1 MICLEGVI
9 LETTSGGIL
18 KEIRE
23 KLNISLSDIAGN
35 DLDIDLIKL
44 IESDKIPLETENAEI
59 ICKNINSV
67 LEQREMDLIIEP
79 EDLFEPRRYYAKERV
94 ETYISQWDKHRKDGD
109 YIIDED
115 DLDDLE
121 FILSEYNLMDKK
133 LKAYELIGDIYREKK
148 DYENSYIYYL
158 RGHELIYRYP
168 NRKSNYLLTIKLGA
182 NYIYM
187 ERCEDAVSVFQN
199 ALINVDNIPEEYLIY
214 IYYNYAL
221 AYFELKMY
229 SSSLKI
235 ISDLLRY
242 TERKDYDL
250 WKRTYNLQ
258 GVCYLGMGE
267 YETALSSYNNA
278 LQVLTFTGYSDF
290 KYLIYGNIAETYTKL
305 KDQNRAYKYLE
316 AILEDWNELDKSSY
330 NYSLICNQL
339 AISYENLGDFKKAE
353 KYYKESLKYAKENIQ
368 QDYILKNL
376 TALME
381 LNKKAD
387 VNDILKIIEEYYESV
402 VSGIKINDSLLTVF
416 KCLRTCIDSCEYF
429 KLEGLIDSIIKIKGE

>member
-1 MICLEGVI
+1 MI

-44 IESDKIPLETENAEI
+44 IESDKISLETENAEI

-79 EDLFEPRRYYAKERV
+79 EDLFDPRRYYAKERV

-133 LKAYELIGDIYREKK
+133 LKVYELIGDIYREKK

-168 NRKSNYLLTIKLGA
+168 NRKSNYLLTIKLGT
-182 NYIYM
+182 NYIY
-187 ERCEDAVSVFQN
+187 RGKYQDAVSIFQN
-199 ALINVDNIPEEYLIY
+199 TLINIDNIPEKYLIY

-221 AYFELKMY
+221 AYFRLKMY
-229 SSSLKI
+229 SSSLKV

-242 TERKDYDL
+242 IERKDYDL
-250 WKRTYNLQ
+250 WRRTYNLQ
-258 GVCYLGMGE
+258 GLCYLEKGE
-267 YETALSSYNNA
+267 YESALSSYNNA
-278 LQVLTFTGYSDF
+278 LQVLTFTGYSDL
-290 KYLIYGNIAETYTKL
+290 KYLIYGNIAETYTKVN
-305 KDQNRAYKYLE
+305 DENRAYKYVE
-316 AILEDWNELDKSSY
+316 AVLEDIDKLDKSSY
-330 NYSLICNQL
+330 SYSQICNQL
-339 AISYENLGDFKKAE
+339 AISYENLGEFKKAE

-381 LNKKAD
+381 LNTKIE
-387 VNDILKIIEEYYESV
+387 VEDIFKIMEEYYESI
-402 VSGIKINDSLLTVF
+402 VSDIKINNSLLIIF
-416 KCLRTCIDSCEYF
+416 KYLKTYTDSQEYL
-429 KLEGLIDSIIKIKGE
+429 KLERLIDSIIKIKGE

>member
-44 IESDKIPLETENAEI
+44 IESDKIPLETDNAEI
-59 ICKNINSV
+59 VCKNINSV
-67 LEQREMDLIIEP
+67 LEQREMDLIIES
-79 EDLFEPRRYYAKERV
+79 EDLFDLRRYYAKERV
-94 ETYISQWDKHRKDGD
+94 ETYISQWDKRRKDED

-121 FILSEYNLMDKK
+121 FVLSEYNLMDKK
-133 LKAYELIGDIYREKK
+133 LKVYELIGDIYRDKK
-148 DYENSYIYYL
+148 DYENSYSYYL

-168 NRKSNYLLTIKLGA
+168 NRKSNYLLTIKLGT
-182 NYIYM
+182 NYIY
-187 ERCEDAVSVFQN
+187 RRKYEDAVSVFQT
-199 ALINVDNIPEEYLIY
+199 ALINIDNIPEKYLIY

-229 SSSLKI
+229 SSSLKV

-242 TERKDYDL
+242 IERKDYDL
-250 WKRTYNLQ
+250 WRRTYNLQ
-258 GVCYLGMGE
+258 GLCYLEKGE
-267 YETALSSYNNA
+267 YESALSSYNNA

-305 KDQNRAYKYLE
+305 NDEKRAYRYLE
-316 AILEDWNELDKSSY
+316 AVLEDIDKLDKSSY
-330 NYSLICNQL
+330 SYPQICNQL

-353 KYYKESLKYAKENIQ
+353 KYYKESLKYAKKSVQ
-368 QDYILKNL
+368 QDYVLRNL
-376 TALME
+376 MALME
-381 LNKKAD
+381 LNTKAG
-387 VNDILKIIEEYYESV
+387 VNDIFKIMEEYYESI
-402 VSGIKINDSLLTVF
+402 VSDIKINDSLLAIF
-416 KCLRTCIDSCEYF
+416 KYLKTYTDSQEYF
-429 KLEGLIDSIIKIKGE
+429 RLEGLIDSIIKIKGE

>member
-1 MICLEGVI
+1 MEGVI

-44 IESDKIPLETENAEI
+44 IESDKISLETENAEI

-79 EDLFEPRRYYAKERV
+79 EDLFDPRRYYAKERV

-133 LKAYELIGDIYREKK
+133 LKVYELIGDIYREKK

-168 NRKSNYLLTIKLGA
+168 NRKSNYLLTIKLGT
-182 NYIYM
+182 NYIY
-187 ERCEDAVSVFQN
+187 RGKYQDAVSIFQN
-199 ALINVDNIPEEYLIY
+199 TLINIDNIPEKYLIY

-221 AYFELKMY
+221 AYFRLKMY
-229 SSSLKI
+229 SSSLKV

-242 TERKDYDL
+242 IERKDYDL
-250 WKRTYNLQ
+250 WRRTYNLQ
-258 GVCYLGMGE
+258 GLCYLEKGE
-267 YETALSSYNNA
+267 YESALSSYNNA
-278 LQVLTFTGYSDF
+278 LQVLTFTGYSDL
-290 KYLIYGNIAETYTKL
+290 KYLIYGNIAETYTKVN
-305 KDQNRAYKYLE
+305 DENRAYKYVE
-316 AILEDWNELDKSSY
+316 AVLEDIDKLDKSSY
-330 NYSLICNQL
+330 SYSQICNQL
-339 AISYENLGDFKKAE
+339 AISYENLGEFKKAE

-381 LNKKAD
+381 LNTKIE
-387 VNDILKIIEEYYESV
+387 VEDIFKIMEEYYESI
-402 VSGIKINDSLLTVF
+402 VSDIKINNSLLIIF
-416 KCLRTCIDSCEYF
+416 KYLKTYTDSQEYL
-429 KLEGLIDSIIKIKGE
+429 KLERLIDSIIKIKGE